1 MLKNKIIRTT
11 LIALSV
17 MLLTLSIIVLLS
29 SYMINEAKGADT
41 YAETVSQQNL
51 RYLPNEAYGFG
62 EKFEYDV
69 QYGFIKAGEGTM
81 QIMPK
86 PVKVRGR
93 ECYDVRFE
101 ARSLRSLEFLYKVI
115 NTYRSI
121 VDVNGIFPWMF
132 EQSIRENKYKYD
144 FQAKFDQFNQIAYVD
159 KKQYPVPEYVHDVI
173 SAFYYVRTLDLSSKK
188 AGSLINLRNFWKDS
202 TFTLGVRVH
211 KKAVVKVPAGT
222 FKCVVVEPVD
232 IQGGLFKNIG
242 SIMIYLTDD
251 DRKMPVKVATKI
263 LIGEVTAELVR
274 FRGLRGPLNSRVEVE
289 K

>member
-1 MLKNKIIRTT
+1 MPIKRIIQ
-11 LIALSV
+11 IALIGLSV
-17 MLLTLSIIVLLS
+17 LSAVIVIPVLFS
-29 SYMINEAKGADT
+29 SYMINEAKS
-41 YAETVSQQNL
+41 AESGTISVVQQNL
-51 RYLPNEAYGFG
+51 RHLPNEAYGFG

-81 QIMPK
+81 QIMQK
-86 PVKVRGR
+86 PVKIRDR
-93 ECYDVRFE
+93 DCYDVRFE
-101 ARSLRSLEFLYKVI
+101 ARSLKSLEFLYKVI
-115 NTYRSI
+115 NSYRSI
-121 VDVNGIFPWMF
+121 VDVSGIFPWMF

-144 FQAKFDQFNQIAYVD
+144 FQARFDQYNQIAYVD

-173 SAFYYVRTLDLSSKK
+173 SAFYYVRTLNLSSLKP
-188 AGSLINLRNFWKDS
+188 GSIINLRNFWKDS

-211 KKAVVKVPAGT
+211 NKTEVKVPAGT

-232 IQGGLFKNIG
+232 MQGGLFRNIG

-251 DRKMPVKVATKI
+251 ERKMPVKVATKI

-274 FRGLRGPLNSRVEVE
+274 FRGLRGPLNSRVE